1 MFWRSWN
8 KADKTLLAATV
19 IFFLALALVIS
30 YPKSLL
36 ARGFLAC
43 ADAALVGGIADWFA
57 VTALFKKPLG
67 FPWHTALLPRRRASF
82 IEASVTL
89 VQKEF
94 FSRRKIFRALQHIDL
109 VARLLEFLRRDEVQE
124 KLVAQFLH
132 YVRSFAM
139 HIDREQQARA
149 VAAEMRQE
157 LTKARPEEIF
167 SLIGRWLR
175 DDERDH
181 ALVARAAQFLAE
193 KVAAPAFSERIEEL
207 LFNYAKENAKSTW
220 SKFLL
225 GIGQMTDVLNFSDLA
240 HLARHQA
247 LTVLTELAEKDS
259 ELQKKFLSICYA
271 KAQEL
276 CADDDFCAFALEL
289 RDALLAGL
297 PLEEA
302 IERSLAFVQ
311 KHFFLARRAR
321 SFDAVLPM
329 LRENFSAVLVEELRR
344 TLALV
349 AEDAKMQR
357 AIDRLLYDLAARSA
371 LAAQELVGV
380 IVRDVLARLTDEQ
393 LNHLVYDKV
402 EPDLLWIRMNG
413 SIVGAGIGLII
424 FVLLQI
430 VQG

>member
-1 MFWRSWN
+1 MVWRSWN
-8 KADKTLLAATV
+8 KADKTLLAAAV
-19 IFFLALALVIS
+19 IFFFALALVIA

-67 FPWHTALLPRRRASF
+67 FPWHTALLPRRRESF

-89 VQKEF
+89 VQREF
-94 FSRRKIFRALQHIDL
+94 FSRRKIFQALQHIDL
-109 VARLLEFLRRDEVQE
+109 VARLLEFLKQKEVQE
-124 KLVAQFLH
+124 KLVQQFLH
-132 YVRSFAM
+132 HVRSFAM
-139 HIDREQQARA
+139 HIDREQQAKA
-149 VAAEMRQE
+149 VADEMRSE
-157 LTKARPEEIF
+157 IAKARPEEMF
-167 SLIGRWLR
+167 SLIGRWMR
-175 DDERDH
+175 DNERDH
-181 ALVARAAQFLAE
+181 VLVARAAQFLAG
-193 KVAAPAFSERIEEL
+193 KVAAPEFSQKVEDL
-207 LFNYAKENAKSTW
+207 LFNYAKENTKGAW
-220 SKFLL
+220 EKFLL
-225 GIGQMTDVLNFSDLA
+225 SISQITDVLNFSDLA

-259 ELQKKFLSICYA
+259 ALQKEFLAICYE

-276 CADDDFCAFALEL
+276 CADAEFCAFALYL

-329 LRENFSAVLVEELRR
+329 LREKFSAVLVEELRR
-344 TLALV
+344 ALALL
-349 AEDAKMQR
+349 AEDPKMQR

-371 LAAQELVGV
+371 LAAQELVAV

-413 SIVGAGIGLII
+413 SIVGAGLGLMI

-430 VQG
+430 VH

>member
-8 KADKTLLAATV
+8 KADKTLLFAAV
-19 IFFLALALVIS
+19 VFFLALALVIA

-67 FPWHTALLPRRRASF
+67 FPWHTALLPRRRESF

-94 FSRRKIFRALQHIDL
+94 FSRRKIFQALQHIDL
-109 VARLLEFLRRDEVQE
+109 VARLLEFLRREDVQE

-132 YVRSFAM
+132 YVRSFAT
-139 HIDREQQARA
+139 HIDREKQANA
-149 VAAEMRQE
+149 FADEMRSE
-157 LTKARPEEIF
+157 LKRSRPEEIF
-167 SLIGRWLR
+167 SLIGRWMR

-181 ALVARAAQFLAE
+181 VLVARAAQFLAE
-193 KVAAPAFSERIEEL
+193 KAAAPEFSRKVEDL
-207 LFNYAKENAKSTW
+207 LFNYAKENARSTW
-220 SKFLL
+220 DKFLL
-225 GIGQMTDVLNFSDLA
+225 GIGQIADVVNFADLA
-240 HLARHQA
+240 HLVRHQA

-259 ELQKKFLSICYA
+259 ALQREFLAVCYE
-271 KAQEL
+271 KAEEL
-276 CADDDFCAFALEL
+276 CADEEFRAFSLEL
-289 RDALLAGL
+289 RDAMLRGL

-311 KHFFLARRAR
+311 KHFFLARGRHR
-321 SFDAVLPM
+321 FDTVLPL
-329 LRENFSAVLVEELRR
+329 LREKFSAVLVEELRR
-344 TLALV
+344 ALALV
-349 AEDAKMQR
+349 GKDEKMQR

-371 LAAQELVGV
+371 LAAQDLVAV

-413 SIVGAGIGLII
+413 SIVGAGLGLVI
-424 FVLLQI
+424 FVLLQL
-430 VQG
+430 VH

>member
-8 KADKTLLAATV
+8 KADKTLLFAAV
-19 IFFLALALVIS
+19 VFFLALALVIA

-67 FPWHTALLPRRRASF
+67 FPWHTALLPRRRESF

-94 FSRRKIFRALQHIDL
+94 FSRRKIFQALQHIDL
-109 VARLLEFLRRDEVQE
+109 VARLLEFLRREDVQE

-139 HIDREQQARA
+139 HIDREKQANA
-149 VAAEMRQE
+149 FADEMRSE
-157 LTKARPEEIF
+157 LKRSRPEEIF
-167 SLIGRWLR
+167 SLIGRWMR

-181 ALVARAAQFLAE
+181 VLVARAAQFLAE
-193 KVAAPAFSERIEEL
+193 KAAAPEFSRKVEDL
-207 LFNYAKENAKSTW
+207 LFNYAKENARSTW
-220 SKFLL
+220 DKFLL
-225 GIGQMTDVLNFSDLA
+225 GIGQIADVVNFADL
-240 HLARHQA
+240 
-247 LTVLTELAEKDS
+247 EKDS
-259 ELQKKFLSICYA
+259 ALQREFLAVCYE
-271 KAQEL
+271 KAEEL
-276 CADDDFCAFALEL
+276 CADEEFRSFSLEL
-289 RDALLAGL
+289 RDAMLRGL

-311 KHFFLARRAR
+311 KHFFLARGRHR
-321 SFDAVLPM
+321 FDTVLPR
-329 LRENFSAVLVEELRR
+329 LREKFSAVLVEELRR
-344 TLALV
+344 ALALV
-349 AEDAKMQR
+349 GRDEKMQR

-371 LAAQELVGV
+371 LAAQDLVAV

-413 SIVGAGIGLII
+413 SIVGAGLGLVI
-424 FVLLQI
+424 FVLLQL
-430 VQG
+430 VH

>member
-8 KADKTLLAATV
+8 KADRTLLLAAV
-19 IFFLALALVIS
+19 IFFLALSLVIA

-43 ADAALVGGIADWFA
+43 SEAALVGGIADWFA

-67 FPWHTALLPRRRASF
+67 FPWHTALLPRRRESF

-94 FSRRKIFRALQHIDL
+94 FSRRKIFQALQHIDL
-109 VARLLEFLRRDEVQE
+109 AARLIDYLRREAVQE
-124 KLVAQFLH
+124 RLVSQFLH

-139 HIDREQQARA
+139 HIDREQQAKA
-149 VAAEMRQE
+149 FADEMRSE
-157 LTKARPEEIF
+157 LKRTHPEEMF
-167 SLIGRWLR
+167 SLIGRWMR

-181 ALVARAAQFLAE
+181 VLVARAAQFFAE
-193 KVAAPAFSERIEEL
+193 KVADPGFSKRVEDV
-207 LFNYAKENAKSTW
+207 LFSYAKENAKSAW
-220 SKFLL
+220 DRFLL
-225 GIGQMTDVLNFSDLA
+225 GIGQMTDVVNFADLA
-240 HLARHQA
+240 QLVHHQA
-247 LTVLTELAEKDS
+247 LHVLTELMEKDS
-259 ELQKKFLSICYA
+259 ALQKEFLALCYA
-271 KAQEL
+271 KAEEL
-276 CADDDFCAFALEL
+276 CADQDFCDFSLEL

-311 KHFFLARRAR
+311 KHFFLMRRTR
-321 SFDAVLPM
+321 GLDAVLPM

-344 TLALV
+344 TLVLV
-349 AEDAKMQR
+349 GEDEKMQR

-371 LAAQELVGV
+371 LAGQDLVAV
-380 IVRDVLARLTDEQ
+380 IVRDVLSRLTDEQ

-424 FVLLQI
+424 FVLLQL
-430 VQG
+430 VH

>member
-8 KADKTLLAATV
+8 KADKTLLFAAV
-19 IFFLALALVIS
+19 VFFLALALVIA

-36 ARGFLAC
+36 ARGSLAC

-67 FPWHTALLPRRRASF
+67 FPWHTALLPRRRESF

-94 FSRRKIFRALQHIDL
+94 FSRRKIFQALQHIDL
-109 VARLLEFLRRDEVQE
+109 VARLLEFLRREDVQE
-124 KLVAQFLH
+124 KLVAQF
-132 YVRSFAM
+132 M
-139 HIDREQQARA
+139 HIDREKQANA
-149 VAAEMRQE
+149 FADEMRSE
-157 LTKARPEEIF
+157 LKRSRPEEIF
-167 SLIGRWLR
+167 SLIGRWMR

-181 ALVARAAQFLAE
+181 VLVARAAQFLAE
-193 KVAAPAFSERIEEL
+193 KAAAPEFSRKVEDL
-207 LFNYAKENAKSTW
+207 LFNYAKENARSTW
-220 SKFLL
+220 DKFLL
-225 GIGQMTDVLNFSDLA
+225 GIGQIADVVNFADLA
-240 HLARHQA
+240 HLVRHQA

-259 ELQKKFLSICYA
+259 TLQKEFLAVCYE
-271 KAQEL
+271 KAEEL
-276 CADDDFCAFALEL
+276 CADEEFRAFSLEL
-289 RDALLAGL
+289 RDAMLRGL

-311 KHFFLARRAR
+311 KHFFLARGRHR
-321 SFDAVLPM
+321 FDTVLPL
-329 LRENFSAVLVEELRR
+329 LREKFSAVLVEELRR
-344 TLALV
+344 ALALV
-349 AEDAKMQR
+349 GKDEKMQR

-371 LAAQELVGV
+371 LAAQDLVAV

-413 SIVGAGIGLII
+413 SIVGAGLGLVI
-424 FVLLQI
+424 FVLLQL
-430 VQG
+430 VH

>member
-8 KADKTLLAATV
+8 KADRTLLLAAV
-19 IFFLALALVIS
+19 IFFLALALVIA

-43 ADAALVGGIADWFA
+43 SEAALVGGIADWFA

-67 FPWHTALLPRRRASF
+67 FPWHTALLPRRRESF

-94 FSRRKIFRALQHIDL
+94 FSRRKIFQALQHINL
-109 VARLLEFLRRDEVQE
+109 VTRLIEFLRETAVQE
-124 KLVAQFLH
+124 KLVLQFLH

-149 VAAEMRQE
+149 FADEMRSE
-157 LTKARPEEIF
+157 LKKTRPEEMF
-167 SLIGRWLR
+167 SLIGRWMR

-181 ALVARAAQFLAE
+181 VLVARAAQFLAE
-193 KVAAPAFSERIEEL
+193 KVAAPEFSQKVEEL
-207 LFNYAKENAKSTW
+207 LFNYAKESAKSAW
-220 SKFLL
+220 EKFLL
-225 GIGQMTDVLNFSDLA
+225 GIGQMADVVNFSDIA
-240 HLARHQA
+240 HLVRHQA
-247 LTVLTELAEKDS
+247 LTVLTELAQKDS
-259 ELQKKFLSICYA
+259 ALQREFLAICYE
-271 KAQEL
+271 KAEEL
-276 CADDDFCAFALEL
+276 CADEDFRAFALEM
-289 RDALLAGL
+289 RDSLLAGL

-302 IERSLAFVQ
+302 VERSLAFVQ
-311 KHFFLARRAR
+311 KHFFLARGTHRL
-321 SFDAVLPM
+321 DAVLPL
-329 LRENFSAVLVEELRR
+329 LREKFSAVLVEELRR
-344 TLALV
+344 ALALV
-349 AEDAKMQR
+349 GRDEKMQR

-371 LAAQELVGV
+371 LAAQDLVAV

-413 SIVGAGIGLII
+413 SIVGAGLGLVI
-424 FVLLQI
+424 FVLLQL
-430 VQG
+430 VH

>member
-8 KADKTLLAATV
+8 KADKTLLLAAV
-19 IFFLALALVIS
+19 IFFLALALVIA

-67 FPWHTALLPRRRASF
+67 FPWHTALLPRRRESF

-94 FSRRKIFRALQHIDL
+94 FSRRKIFQALQHINL
-109 VARLLEFLRRDEVQE
+109 VTRLIEFLRETAVQE
-124 KLVAQFLH
+124 KLVLQFLH

-149 VAAEMRQE
+149 FADEMRGE
-157 LTKARPEEIF
+157 LSRTRPAEIF
-167 SLIGRWLR
+167 SLIGRWMR

-181 ALVARAAQFLAE
+181 VLVSRAAQFLAD
-193 KVAAPAFSERIEEL
+193 KIAAPAFSEKVEDL
-207 LFNYAKENAKSTW
+207 LFNYAKENTKGAW
-220 SKFLL
+220 GKFLL

-240 HLARHQA
+240 ELVRRQA
-247 LTVLTELAEKDS
+247 LSVLMELAKRDS
-259 ELQKKFLSICYA
+259 PLQQEFLSICYA
-271 KAQEL
+271 KAEEL
-276 CADDDFCAFALEL
+276 CTDEDFCAFSLEL
-289 RDALLAGL
+289 RDTLLAGL

-311 KHFFLARRAR
+311 KHFFAARQRR

-344 TLALV
+344 TLVLFS
-349 AEDAKMQR
+349 EDEKMQR
-357 AIDRLLYDLAARSA
+357 AINRFLYDLAARSA
-371 LAAQELVGV
+371 LAAQELVGI

-424 FVLLQI
+424 FVILQI
-430 VQG
+430 VH